1 MIFFHILSKL
11 IKVELNFTFVS
22 LLCVMNEFLQS
33 TQFDLYYVLLLYMYV
48 RFKNFASS
56 IKHSVTD

>member
-22 LLCVMNEFLQS
+22 LLCVVNEFLQS
-33 TQFDLYYVLLLYMYV
+33 TQFDLFYVLLLYMDV
-48 RFKNFASS
+48 RFKNLTSS
-56 IKHSVTD
+56 IKQSVAD